1 MILLA
6 VAALLPLSCK
16 KEQKGDKASIQME
29 VSEIST
35 LNAVLNLSC
44 KGPKPALV
52 RITQAVPREE
62 FIEELGSLENE
73 DGIIN
78 YVKTNGFAVSLPYSN
93 AVKDLSPST
102 DYVIGAV
109 SFDSKMDLLSWAVV
123 EFRTEELGSSTVGDA
138 SGAGSL
144 DDNELEDKE

>member
-16 KEQKGDKASIQME
+16 KEQKGEKASIQIE
-29 VSEIST
+29 VSDIST
-35 LNAVLNLSC
+35 LNAVVNLNC

-52 RITQAVPREE
+52 RITQAVSLEE
-62 FIEELGSLENE
+62 FIGEVGSLENE
-73 DGIIN
+73 EGIVN
-78 YVKTNGFAVSLPYSN
+78 YVKTNGFAISLPYSN

-102 DYVIGAV
+102 DYIVGAV
-109 SFDSKMDLLSWAVV
+109 SFDSNMDLLSWAVK
-123 EFRTEELGSSTVGDA
+123 EFRTEDLGSSTVGDA

-144 DDNELEDKE
+144 GDNELEDKQ